1 MDDPDWYHEWRHE
14 AVHLLQDKNALLD
27 DKFRLRGWPRF
38 DYDLANRQLVFASG
52 AIVLG
57 TGGSTYDRFV
67 RDRTFRQMTEYA
79 QTAYVPSL
87 ETPVCFV
94 GYRCKQGPR
103 DWLD

>member
-1 MDDPDWYHEWRHE
+1 MWKSTIVLSLFMVVTGAQAQARPSTVDMSCS
-14 AVHLLQDKNALLD
+14 
-27 DKFRLRGWPRF
+27 
-38 DYDLANRQLVFASG
+38 ANRQLVFASG

-67 RDRTFRQMTEYA
+67 RDRTFCQMTEYA

-94 GYRCKQGPR
+94 GYRYKQGPR